1 MTLDA
6 LGDVGVVCTDREL
19 RVIRVMG
26 LAIGDLGWRPE
37 QMLGHPIGDAVP
49 HEHHQRLAGAFS
61 AALAGGQQVL
71 SLAASDRRT
80 MFDFRIGPTRDED
93 DQVVVGVAA
102 IIRQVA
108 HGDAVGSRDERLGLL
123 VDAASDYAIFM
134 LDPDGRVATWDPRA
148 DQFMGYSAKEIIGES
163 FSRFYP
169 PEDIALGKPARELK
183 KAAREGRT
191 EIEAWRV
198 RKDGTRFWADV
209 VITAVRDAEGKLLG
223 FGKVTRELT
232 ERYQAEQALRESET
246 RFWALLEAALDPIV
260 IVDETGV
267 IMMANAQA
275 EKLLQYGREELI
287 GSPVGMVVPELLQDE
302 DGGLRAGLFTTPG
315 GMVRGPK
322 RDLVALRQDG
332 HDLPVEVRLSP
343 LPGEGQ
349 LIAVSIRDMS
359 AQRAVED
366 RLRLA
371 EDRFRAAFVNARV
384 GMALISA
391 MPATLGRYV
400 QVNEAM
406 CRLVGLTEEAILALD
421 VQSLTIGDDL
431 DRSLDALSDLLGGRL
446 EHQQAEL
453 RYRHASGDPI
463 DVSVSL
469 SLVRR
474 ADGSAV
480 YFVAQVEDVGERK
493 R

>member
-1 MTLDA
+1 MTVDA
-6 LGDVGVVCTDREL
+6 LGDLGVVCTDREL
-19 RVIRVMG
+19 SVIRVMG
-26 LAIGDLGWRPE
+26 AAIGDLGWRPE

-49 HEHHQRLAGAFS
+49 PEHQRLAGAFS

-93 DQVVVGVAA
+93 DQAVVGVAA

-108 HGDAVGSRDERLGLL
+108 DGDAVGSRDERLGLL
-123 VDAASDYAIFM
+123 MDAASDCAIFM

-169 PEDIALGKPARELK
+169 PEDIALGKPAWELK

-209 VITAVRDAEGKLLG
+209 VITAVHDAEGKLLG

-275 EKLLQYGREELI
+275 ENLLQYGREELI
-287 GSPVGMVVPELLQDE
+287 GSPVGMLVPELLQDE

-332 HDLPVEVRLSP
+332 HDLPVEVRLGP

-349 LIAVSIRDMS
+349 LISVSIRDMS
-359 AQRAVED
+359 ARRAVED

-371 EDRFRAAFVNARV
+371 ENRFRAAFVNAPV

-406 CRLVGLTEEAILALD
+406 CRLVGLTEEAMLALD

-480 YFVAQVEDVGERK
+480 YFVAHVEDVGERK